1 MQHLFSGLKNNNIYI
16 NEKILLNTIYSFFFF
31 NITFCKELYP
41 IGVAKDWQVG
51 FQLPATAI
59 MEGIISFHDDLFVF
73 LTLVLFFVVYLLYIC
88 LTKFSEKF
96 RQKSNTTKKTAPKIS
111 IKLVHASVLE
121 IIWTIL
127 PALILIV
134 IAIPS
139 FSLLYSIDEIV
150 EPLLTF
156 KAIAHQWYWTYELIN
171 TEKFLEILNHLSEKK
186 SDFVSNTGET
196 FDSYMIPEDELFE
209 RKDLIRKHRLL
220 TVDNYLLI
228 PTEVPVRILVSSEDV
243 LHSWAVPSLGVKIDA
258 CPGRLNQ
265 GSLFIKWN
273 GIYYGQCSEICGL
286 NHGFMPIGIRAYD
299 IGFSFNTLI
308 VSREIL
314 TSIEPLL
321 SNFSSLKTA

>member
-88 LTKFSEKF
+88 LTNFSEKF

>member
-186 SDFVSNTGET
+186 VISFQILV
-196 FDSYMIPEDELFE
+196 
-209 RKDLIRKHRLL
+209 RLL
-220 TVDNYLLI
+220 IVIWFLKMNFLK
-228 PTEVPVRILVSSEDV
+228 E
-243 LHSWAVPSLGVKIDA
+243 KI
-258 CPGRLNQ
+258 
-265 GSLFIKWN
+265 
-273 GIYYGQCSEICGL
+273 
-286 NHGFMPIGIRAYD
+286 
-299 IGFSFNTLI
+299 
-308 VSREIL
+308 
-314 TSIEPLL
+314 
-321 SNFSSLKTA
+321 

>member
-1 MQHLFSGLKNNNIYI
+1 M
-16 NEKILLNTIYSFFFF
+16 NEKFLLISTYSFFFF
-31 NITFCKELYP
+31 NVASCKELSP
-41 IGVAKDWQVG
+41 IGVAKDWQLG

-73 LTLVLFFVVYLLYIC
+73 LTLVLFFVVYILYIC
-88 LTKFSEKF
+88 LTRFAEKKGKF
-96 RQKSNTTKKTAPKIS
+96 S

-121 IIWTIL
+121 IIWTVL

-171 TEKFLEILNHLSEKK
+171 TEKFLEILNNLSEKK
-186 SDFVSNTGET
+186 NDFVSSTGET
-196 FDSYMIPEDELFE
+196 FDSYMIPEDELSE
-209 RKDLIRKHRLL
+209 RKDLISRHRLL

-228 PTEVPVRILVSSEDV
+228 PTEVPIRVLVSSEDV

-299 IGFSFNTLI
+299 IGFSFNTLV

-314 TSIEPLL
+314 TSVEPLL